1 MVIGFTYLTGSL
13 GEQLKYLFILCA
25 FLSLQVRADEPIFW
39 SDTESELKSTVP
51 APAGLVQFILASE
64 DAESRHQ
71 LRECVQE
78 NGLKM
83 GQESL
88 LFSVAEIPAASDT
101 KKVLFVR
108 PALKPYC
115 FAFYGAH
122 LFRYWFV
129 ASSQPAKNRK
139 YEILFRG
146 GGDGVGV
153 LPTRTNGI
161 ADLVTYGHTAVSQ
174 FWVTLAF
181 DGHEFKAKGCER
193 RDFQEDGSLKSVP
206 CPVN

>member
-1 MVIGFTYLTGSL
+1 M
-13 GEQLKYLFILCA
+13 KYFFIL
-25 FLSLQVRADEPIFW
+25 FVLLSLQVRADEPIFW

-64 DAESRHQ
+64 EAESRHQ
-71 LRECVQE
+71 LRECVKE
-78 NGLKM
+78 YGLKT
-83 GQESL
+83 GQEAS
-88 LFSVAEIPAASDT
+88 LFSVVEIHGASDT
-101 KKVLFVR
+101 KKVFFVR

-129 ASSQPAKNRK
+129 ASTERAKNHK
-139 YEILFRG
+139 FEILFRG

-153 LPTRTNGI
+153 LSTRTNGI

-181 DGHEFKAKGCER
+181 DGHKFTKKRCER
-193 RDFQEDGSLKSVP
+193 KDFQEDGSLQSLP